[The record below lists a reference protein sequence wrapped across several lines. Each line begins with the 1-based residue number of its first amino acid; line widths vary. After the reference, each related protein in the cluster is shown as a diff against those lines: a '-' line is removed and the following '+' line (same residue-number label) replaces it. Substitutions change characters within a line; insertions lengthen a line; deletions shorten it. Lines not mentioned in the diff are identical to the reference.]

1 MHPKT
6 DLRVSLERRIAAS
19 GSVIVA
25 VIQQYIQWVNSVTTD
40 HTTSP
45 ANRPFRNLVLLGLG
59 WQFIPAAWLMWD
71 AWDSPSSTTIV
82 LRLLVFLFLPVLA
95 GIIHKSWQVA
105 VAVICLPIFAIGV
118 ESTVFML
125 IMPVGKW

>member
-1 MHPKT
+1 MNG
-6 DLRVSLERRIAAS
+6 D
-19 GSVIVA
+19 
-25 VIQQYIQWVNSVTTD
+25 VIQQYIQWANSVTTD

-95 GIIHKSWQVA
+95 GITHKSWQVA